1 MAGFLSVTTKFNRI
15 ARVIDILT
23 PSAEWC
29 VNQLARDIEVLWSQ
43 DVRVSPG
50 RGNWYGNHY
59 RDIIEAYPVDEADK
73 EISGEP
79 EWRVDAPNDYAFW
92 NEFGGPYISAR
103 PSARD
108 AAEQGVAD
116 AAGFLGEVV
125 ESIYR
130 AAK

>member
-1 MAGFLSVTTKFNRI
+1 MAGFLSVSTKFNNLGKLI
-15 ARVIDILT
+15 EAIT
-23 PSAEWC
+23 PSVEWC
-29 VNQLARDIEVLWSQ
+29 IAETAKDIEVLWSQ

-108 AAEQGVAD
+108 AAEQGAD
-116 AAGFLGEVV
+116 QAEARLGEVV
-125 ESIYR
+125 DLLYK